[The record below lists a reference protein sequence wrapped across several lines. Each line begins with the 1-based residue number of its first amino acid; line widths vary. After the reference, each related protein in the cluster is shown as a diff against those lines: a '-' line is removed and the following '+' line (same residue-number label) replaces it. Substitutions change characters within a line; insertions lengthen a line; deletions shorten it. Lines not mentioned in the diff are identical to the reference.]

1 MAFHVYICPRAGR
14 QIEALPQVARDRIR
28 IKLLELVDNPRPP
41 GCKTLEAYSDI
52 YRIRVGDYRATY
64 CIHDNRLMI
73 LVLRVANRR
82 EIYDRKDLQGMVKD
96 AREWLAARKQDAK
109 HDK

>member
-1 MAFHVYICPRAGR
+1 
-14 QIEALPQVARDRIR
+14 
-28 IKLLELVDNPRPP
+28 
-41 GCKTLEAYSDI
+41 
-52 YRIRVGDYRATY
+52 
-64 CIHDNRLMI
+64 MI

-82 EIYDRKDLQGMVKD
+82 EIYDRKDLHGMVKD